1 MASTRRLAAIL
12 AADVAGYSRLM
23 GQDEEGTHERLKAPV
38 FPALKTRAPTRE
50 PNGRWLPGHSGNPDG
65 RNLRQSP
72 DYKLCRE
79 LAREFSQHNIERM
92 KHLAETTEDDRV
104 QYMARTWLDE
114 KAWGKTP
121 AAYDPAEDAP
131 PQVDV
136 LFLSPEERQA
146 IRDMLDRARRR
157 KLAQQQQS
165 EIAGDVGGGGDERR
179 E

>member
-1 MASTRRLAAIL
+1 MTQRKTVG
-12 AADVAGYSRLM
+12 DVI
-23 GQDEEGTHERLKAPV
+23 GQPVSSDETPV
-38 FPALKTRAPTRE
+38 LPALQPRAPTRE

-92 KHLAETTEDDRV
+92 KQLAETTEDDRV

-131 PQVDV
+131 PQVDA
-136 LFLSPEERQA
+136 LFLLPEERQA

>member
-1 MASTRRLAAIL
+1 MKQNT
-12 AADVAGYSRLM
+12 AG
-23 GQDEEGTHERLKAPV
+23 GEQTAEPPV
-38 FPALKTRAPTRE
+38 LSAVRSRAPARDAFGKWQ
-50 PNGRWLPGHSGNPDG
+50 PGQSANPGGRPK
-65 RNLRQSP
+65 QTA

>member
-1 MASTRRLAAIL
+1 MTHRKTVGEE
-12 AADVAGYSRLM
+12 VAG
-23 GQDEEGTHERLKAPV
+23 QPV
-38 FPALKTRAPTRE
+38 SPVLSAVRSRAPARDVFGKWQ
-50 PNGRWLPGHSGNPDG
+50 PGQSANPGGRPK
-65 RNLRQSP
+65 QTA

-79 LAREFSQHNIERM
+79 LAREFSAHNIERM
-92 KHLAETTEDDRV
+92 KQLAETTEDDRV

-131 PQVDV
+131 PQVDA
-136 LFLSPEERQA
+136 LFLLPEERQA

-165 EIAGDVGGGGDERR
+165 EIAGDAGGGNERR